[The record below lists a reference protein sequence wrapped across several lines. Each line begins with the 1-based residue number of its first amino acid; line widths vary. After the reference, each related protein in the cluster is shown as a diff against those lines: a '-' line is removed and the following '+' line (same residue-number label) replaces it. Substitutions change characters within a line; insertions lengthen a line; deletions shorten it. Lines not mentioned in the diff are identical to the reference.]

1 MTALRHRRTDTR
13 VRLVGLLWSSNRLY
27 QQLIKCMRHTSRW
40 IAWMVDKCDITL
52 VPSRVKL
59 DDPNPKS
66 GQFALS
72 HPLQSGLL
80 LHRRHRKTQGGR
92 RGLWR
97 SPTQDPLLCKVWDFS
112 PFCACDWF
120 LAWFPQGTD
129 FIEMGLGVVGKL
141 ERGASRMANT

>member
-13 VRLVGLLWSSNRLY
+13 VRLVGLPWASNRLY

-97 SPTQDPLLCKVWDFS
+97 SPTQDPLLCKVWDFPLFVPVIGFLRGFLKGLIS
-112 PFCACDWF
+112 LRWDW
-120 LAWFPQGTD
+120 
-129 FIEMGLGVVGKL
+129 V
-141 ERGASRMANT
+141 